1 MPTERPRC
9 RRRTTGGT
17 GAARDRPPRGEAN
30 SVGALYDRP
39 VTLSPADLIGY
50 VDGGLDADL
59 GRWFPDAEP
68 VVVPD
73 RTRSVTSFLA
83 RLAPTDG
90 AALAALDARVRSGV
104 MPPFLDMFVWSF
116 LRYRAVRAGRRDVD
130 AADADF
136 RALGQDGALEPQLGL
151 LRLMSRS

>member
-1 MPTERPRC
+1 M
-9 RRRTTGGT
+9 
-17 GAARDRPPRGEAN
+17 
-30 SVGALYDRP
+30 
-39 VTLSPADLIGY
+39 TLSPADLIGY

-83 RLAPTDG
+83 RLAPTDA

-104 MPPFLDMFVWSF
+104 MPQFLDVFVWSF

-130 AADADF
+130 AVEADF